1 MENQKLI
8 QYLERSLKNDK
19 AEIENHKKKM
29 IEELH
34 GLTKEDLI
42 PKPEKLT
49 LWQRIKKMLN
59 F

>member
-29 IEELH
+29 IEELQ

-49 LWQRIKKMLN
+49 LWQRIKKTLN